1 MRFESTFIAATR
13 EFADYDKIVPA
24 PYMRAAFTL
33 TKAPQSA
40 RISITALGFYDLYVN
55 GTRIT
60 KGILAPYISNPDQ
73 LVVYDLYDVAPLL
86 QKGKNVIGLLLGNG
100 FSNNFGGISWDLE
113 KASFRA
119 APKTA
124 FCVEA
129 DGKEVFS
136 TASGT
141 VKCAPSP
148 ILWDDY
154 REGEKYDATKEIAGW
169 NLPGFDDALWKDAI
183 PAAEPKGRKIFADFE
198 PIREYKLRTAVRV
211 IPLEDGF
218 LYDFGVNTAGVP
230 VLKIDGRKG
239 QKVTLVCGEWFKDGN
254 MDTKNI
260 QCWVRY
266 RRRSEEIQTIE
277 YTCKGEKKKGRGSRP
292 ASPTTA
298 AGM

>member
-33 TKAPQSA
+33 NKAPQSA

-113 KASFRA
+113 KAPFRA

-136 TASGT
+136 LSL
-141 VKCAPSP
+141 
-148 ILWDDY
+148 IH
-154 REGEKYDATKEIAGW
+154 I
-169 NLPGFDDALWKDAI
+169 
-183 PAAEPKGRKIFADFE
+183 
-198 PIREYKLRTAVRV
+198 
-211 IPLEDGF
+211 
-218 LYDFGVNTAGVP
+218 
-230 VLKIDGRKG
+230 
-239 QKVTLVCGEWFKDGN
+239 
-254 MDTKNI
+254 
-260 QCWVRY
+260 
-266 RRRSEEIQTIE
+266 
-277 YTCKGEKKKGRGSRP
+277 
-292 ASPTTA
+292 
-298 AGM
+298 